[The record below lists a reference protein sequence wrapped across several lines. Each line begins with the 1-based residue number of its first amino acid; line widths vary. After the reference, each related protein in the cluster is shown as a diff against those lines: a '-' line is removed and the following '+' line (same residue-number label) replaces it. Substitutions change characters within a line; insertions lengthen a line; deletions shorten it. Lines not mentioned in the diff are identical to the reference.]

1 MCVYNFLPLGTQTQ
15 CPNQRFT
22 FPEYEYRTEPT
33 EEIAILL
40 LKMLLF
46 MEGAK

>member
-1 MCVYNFLPLGTQTQ
+1 MMCVYNFLPLGTQTQ

-22 FPEYEYRTEPT
+22 FPEYRTELT